1 MKKIF
6 IKSLNQ
12 LIEFDLP
19 LKKIKFNSKN
29 NYRQLTFNINDEIVF
44 SINNEIFDISK
55 FGLIIQNPFCIS
67 LNEKKLLNSL
77 YKELEEKITNSSIV
91 KLNEIEKESFEMLNN
106 LLNDV
111 DYPFEYEEKAN
122 ISKLLLAFDVKFP
135 EINYSNY
142 LNFICDYFKLYSIYC
157 KTKIIIFFGLLS
169 LINDDEIK
177 LLEKELLYNDLV
189 LIDISYCDEELKKE
203 NDLTIDDDWCII

>member
-67 LNEKKLLNSL
+67 LNEKK
-77 YKELEEKITNSSIV
+77 T
-91 KLNEIEKESFEMLNN
+91 
-106 LLNDV
+106 
-111 DYPFEYEEKAN
+111 
-122 ISKLLLAFDVKFP
+122 
-135 EINYSNY
+135 
-142 LNFICDYFKLYSIYC
+142 
-157 KTKIIIFFGLLS
+157 
-169 LINDDEIK
+169 
-177 LLEKELLYNDLV
+177 
-189 LIDISYCDEELKKE
+189 LK
-203 NDLTIDDDWCII
+203 

>member
-19 LKKIKFNSKN
+19 FKKLKFNSKN
-29 NYRQLTFNINDEIVF
+29 NYRQLAFNINDEIVF

-111 DYPFEYEEKAN
+111 DYPFEYEEKRSRFIA
-122 ISKLLLAFDVKFP
+122 SAAFALRPFNLQSRVAGGFV
-135 EINYSNY
+135 EY
-142 LNFICDYFKLYSIYC
+142 LF
-157 KTKIIIFFGLLS
+157 
-169 LINDDEIK
+169 
-177 LLEKELLYNDLV
+177 LV
-189 LIDISYCDEELKKE
+189 D
-203 NDLTIDDDWCII
+203 